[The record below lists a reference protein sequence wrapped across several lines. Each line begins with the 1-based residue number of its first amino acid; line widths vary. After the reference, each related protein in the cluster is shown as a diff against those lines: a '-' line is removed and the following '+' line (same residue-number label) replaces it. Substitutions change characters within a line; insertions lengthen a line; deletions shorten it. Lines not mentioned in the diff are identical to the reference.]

1 MKILVF
7 GGTVFVSWYIVKRLV
22 EEGNEVI
29 TLNRGSKKGMYGTKV
44 KEVYADRHNFKEL
57 NEALKQVDFDYVI
70 DVSGYNE
77 EDLRLSY
84 EAIKGRNIK
93 GYIFISSSAVYEE
106 SEILPITEEF
116 PKGINQYWGS
126 YGTNKLKAEE
136 FLKSKFIEDGFPFVS
151 LRPPYLYGEGNNVYR
166 ESFIFDRLK
175 DGKPIIIP
183 NQGKTLIHFMH
194 IEDLY
199 RTIEKIIDKEIKGE
213 IYNVGNSEGIT
224 FKGWVNKCIE
234 AFGKKAKVVNFDY
247 LRHGYNVRDFFPFH
261 DYQYYLATEK
271 VTEIY
276 KPKISIEEGLK
287 RALEWYLDNEEKVM
301 KRNAYSE
308 NCDTIAEKLS
318 KE

>member
-7 GGTVFVSWYIVKRLV
+7 GGTIFVSWYIVKRLV

-29 TLNRGSKKGMYGTKV
+29 TLNRGSKKGMHGNKV

-57 NEALKQVDFDYVI
+57 NVALQQVDFDYVI

-84 EAIKGRNIK
+84 ESIKGRNIK

-116 PKGINQYWGS
+116 SKGLNKYWGS

-136 FLKSKFIEDGFPFVS
+136 FLKSKYAENGFPFVS

-166 ESFIFDRLK
+166 EGFIFDRLK
-175 DGKPIIIP
+175 DNKPIIIP
-183 NQGKTLIHFMH
+183 GQGKTLIHFMH

-199 RTIEKIIDKEIKGE
+199 RTIEKIIEKEIKGE
-213 IYNVGNSEGIT
+213 SYNVGDPEGIT
-224 FKGWVNKCIE
+224 FKGWINKCIE
-234 AFGKKAKVVNFDY
+234 AFGKETEIINFDY
-247 LRHGYNVRDFFPFH
+247 SRYDYDARDFFPFY
-261 DYQYYLATEK
+261 DYQYYLSTEK
-271 VTEIY
+271 INEIY
-276 KPKISIEEGLK
+276 KPQISIEEGLK
-287 RALEWYLDNEEKVM
+287 RALKWYLGNEEKVM
-301 KRNAYSE
+301 KRNAYWKD
-308 NCDTIAEKLS
+308 CDKIAEILS